1 MPRLTPPLRI
11 TRRGKGVALGV
22 VVIAAAALG
31 MLTANWTYYDY
42 TPVKAD
48 EGTYQYFG
56 DDIATLHAYWE
67 EDTRS
72 DRP

>member
-1 MPRLTPPLRI
+1 MPRSTPPLRI
-11 TRRGKGVALGV
+11 TRRGWGVLLGF
-22 VVIAAAALG
+22 AFLFG

-56 DDIATLHAYWE
+56 DDLATLDAYYDI
-67 EDTRS
+67 DTAT
-72 DRP
+72 DE